1 MNPSRWLLL
10 CASLALSSAA
20 LARPP
25 NLNQV
30 NGSMLGQVDALINFC
45 SQANP
50 SSAKSYDAI
59 GDRMTPG
66 LRRDDIEDARHTR
79 SYRESYDAVHSMLE
93 VIPRQLRAE
102 ACSRLVAPQS

>member
-1 MNPSRWLLL
+1 MNISRWLLL
-10 CASLALSSAA
+10 CASLSLSSAA
-20 LARPP
+20 LAGSP
-25 NLNQV
+25 NQV

-59 GDRMTPG
+59 GDKMTPG

-79 SYRESYDAVHSMLE
+79 AYRESYDAVYSMLE

-102 ACSRLVAPQS
+102 ACSHLVAPQ